1 VSGATGQTW
10 RMSDLADQ
18 LDARDPDARRA
29 HIVETLVDAFSDLMA
44 ADPSAFRVKFR
55 KMAADPYAFFR
66 GSDCLFFAD
75 VARLDDPWAD
85 EQTSRVWI
93 QGDLHAQNFGTYMDG
108 TGALIFDVNDF
119 DEAYLGHFTWD
130 LQRFAA
136 SLAMIGWTKALPDDD
151 IEAFVRRATASY
163 LDQVHDFVGRE
174 DDFEFSLRLD
184 TTDSVVHDVLQQ
196 ARLRSRDILL
206 GQLTELDGYERRFRD
221 AGGVRRLD
229 DAERAEVMA
238 AYEEYLETIPQEKRM
253 GDRAY
258 TVKDVIGRSGFGI
271 GSAGLP
277 AYSMLIEGPNQALE
291 NDIVLSMKQGNVAAP
306 SRVVDDDKIRSYFT
320 HHGQRTALSQRALQA
335 HADPLLGYTELR
347 DVGYVVSE
355 VSPYETSL
363 EWGDLT
369 EPADIGAVV
378 DYLGRAVAKV
388 HCVSDS
394 DSDQTLV
401 PFQTEQAIESV
412 VAGREEE
419 FTSWLARFALGYD
432 EVARADHRL
441 FVEAFRNG
449 EIPGVTSAD

>member
-1 VSGATGQTW
+1 MRVATGQTW
-10 RMSDLADQ
+10 PMSDLVDQ
-18 LDARDPDARRA
+18 LDARDPDARRT
-29 HIVETLVDAFSDLMA
+29 HIVETLVGAFSDLMA
-44 ADPSAFRVKFR
+44 ADPPAFRVKFR

-85 EQTSRVWI
+85 GQTSRVWI

-136 SLAMIGWTKALPDDD
+136 SLAMIGWTKALSDDD

-163 LDQVHDFVGRE
+163 LDQVHDFVGRD

-184 TTDSVVHDVLQQ
+184 TTDGVVHDVLQQ

-206 GQLTELDGYERRFRD
+206 NRLTELDGYERRFRD
-221 AGGVRRLD
+221 ASGVRRLD
-229 DAERAEVMA
+229 DAERAEVMT
-238 AYEEYLETIPQEKRM
+238 AYAEYLETIPQDKRM
-253 GDRAY
+253 GERAY

-277 AYSMLIEGPNQALE
+277 AYGVLIEGPNQALE
-291 NDIVLSMKQGNVAAP
+291 NDIVLTMKQGNVAAP
-306 SRVVDDDKIRSYFT
+306 SRVVDDERIRSYFA

-355 VSPYETSL
+355 VSPYENGL

-378 DYLGRAVAKV
+378 EDLGRAVAKV

-401 PFQTEQAIESV
+401 PFQTEQAIEAV
-412 VAGREEE
+412 VAGREAE
-419 FTSWLARFALGYD
+419 FTGWLARFALGYD

>member
-1 VSGATGQTW
+1 
-10 RMSDLADQ
+10 MLDLAD
-18 LDARDPDARRA
+18 LLGAGDPDARRA
-29 HIVETLVDAFSDLMA
+29 HIVETLVEAFSDLMA
-44 ADPSAFRVKFR
+44 ADPAAFRVKFR

-85 EQTSRVWI
+85 ERTGRIWI

-136 SLAMIGWTKALPDDD
+136 SLAMLCWAKALPDDD
-151 IEAFVRRATASY
+151 IEAFVRQATASY
-163 LDQVHDFVGRE
+163 LDQVHDFVGRD

-184 TTDSVVHDVLQQ
+184 STHGVVHEVLQQ

-206 GQLTELDGYERRFRD
+206 THTTELDRYERKFRD
-221 AGGVRRLD
+221 SSGVRRLD
-229 DAERAEVMA
+229 DAERDEVMA
-238 AYEEYLETIPQEKRM
+238 AYEDYLGTIPQEKRM

-258 TVKDVIGRSGFGI
+258 AVKDVVARSGFGI

-277 AYSMLIEGPNQALE
+277 AYSILIEGPNQALE
-291 NDIVLSMKQGNVAAP
+291 NDVVLSMKQGNVAAP
-306 SRVVDDDKIRSYFT
+306 SRVVDDESIKSFFQ
-320 HHGQRTALSQRALQA
+320 HHGERTALSQRALQA
-335 HADPLLGYTELR
+335 HADPLLGYTTLR

-363 EWGDLT
+363 DWSELT
-369 EPADIGAVV
+369 EPRDIGDVV

-394 DSDQTLV
+394 DSDHALV
-401 PFQTEQAIESV
+401 PFQTEEAIKDV
-412 VAGREEE
+412 VEGRDEE
-419 FTSWLARFALGYD
+419 FTTWLTRFALAYD
-432 EVARADHRL
+432 EVARTDHRL

>member
-1 VSGATGQTW
+1 
-10 RMSDLADQ
+10 MSDLPDQ
-18 LDARDPDARRA
+18 LDARDPEARRA

-66 GSDCLFFAD
+66 GSDCLFFSD
-75 VARLDDPWAD
+75 LARLDDPWAD

-136 SLAMIGWTKALPDDD
+136 SLAMLCWAKALPDDEID
-151 IEAFVRRATASY
+151 AFVRQATGSY
-163 LDQVHDFVGRE
+163 LDQVRDFVHRD

-184 TTDSVVHDVLQQ
+184 TTHGLVHDVLQQ

-206 GQLTELDGYERRFRD
+206 NQTTELDGYERQFRD
-221 AGGVRRLD
+221 SGGVRRLD
-229 DAERAEVMA
+229 DAERDEVLA
-238 AYEEYLETIPQEKRM
+238 AYDDYLATIPQEKRM
-253 GDRAY
+253 IDRAY
-258 TVKDVIGRSGFGI
+258 TVKDVVGRAGFGI

-277 AYSMLIEGPNQALE
+277 AYSLLIEGPNQALE

-306 SRVVDDDKIRSYFT
+306 SRIVDDESILSHFR
-320 HHGQRTALSQRALQA
+320 HHGERTALSQRALQA
-335 HADPLLGYTELR
+335 HADPLLGYTTLR

-363 EWGDLT
+363 DWSDLT
-369 EPADIGAVV
+369 EPDDIGAVV

-388 HCVSDS
+388 HCVADS
-394 DSDQTLV
+394 DSDHTLV
-401 PFQTEQAIESV
+401 PFQTEEAIQTV

-419 FTSWLARFALGYD
+419 FTEWLAGFALGYD

-449 EIPGVTSAD
+449 EIPGVTSAG